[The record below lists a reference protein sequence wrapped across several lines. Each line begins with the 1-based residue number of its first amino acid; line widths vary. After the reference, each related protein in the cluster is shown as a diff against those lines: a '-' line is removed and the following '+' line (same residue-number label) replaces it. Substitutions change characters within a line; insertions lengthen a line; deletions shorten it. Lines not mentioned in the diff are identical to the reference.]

1 MDNLTKARQTFSP
14 FTIFRKNMNTTFKL
28 VCILAGVMT
37 LAGSSMVQS
46 NDLKK
51 AAWLLGTWASKS
63 SKGTI
68 YESWS
73 SVNDQAYSGK
83 SYTIRQQDTILFET
97 IQLVMTKDGLDYIPT
112 VQGMNGGMPVRFTS
126 TTVTD
131 TQLTFENP
139 THDFPQVIRYTL
151 IHPDSLVAEIS
162 GITGGQQQKQT
173 FPMKRVK

>member
-1 MDNLTKARQTFSP
+1 MDNLTKPRH
-14 FTIFRKNMNTTFKL
+14 IFWLISINRKDLSTVLKL
-28 VCILAGVMT
+28 ICSVAVMMVLT
-37 LAGSSMVQS
+37 GWSMVQT
-46 NDLKK
+46 NNLKK
-51 AAWLLGTWASKS
+51 AAWLLGTWANQSPR
-63 SKGTI
+63 GII

-73 SVNDQAYSGK
+73 SLNDQAYSGK
-83 SYTIRQQDTILFET
+83 SYTLRQQDTILFET
-97 IQLVMTKDGLDYIPT
+97 IQLVMTDDGLDYIPT

-126 TTVTD
+126 TTITD
-131 TQLTFENP
+131 TQMIFENP

>member
-1 MDNLTKARQTFSP
+1 
-14 FTIFRKNMNTTFKL
+14 
-28 VCILAGVMT
+28 
-37 LAGSSMVQS
+37 
-46 NDLKK
+46 
-51 AAWLLGTWASKS
+51 
-63 SKGTI
+63 
-68 YESWS
+68 
-73 SVNDQAYSGK
+73 
-83 SYTIRQQDTILFET
+83 
-97 IQLVMTKDGLDYIPT
+97 IPT

-131 TQLTFENP
+131 TELTFENP